1 MEREYC
7 SESVN
12 VIAECVTW
20 LGVGG
25 GAVAVVFAAPAAA
38 ILFLGVSLV
47 GLGMNAV
54 SQPMCDD
61 CIPHEFPHTE

>member
-25 GAVAVVFAAPAAA
+25 GAVAVVLAAPAAA

-47 GLGMNAV
+47 GLGMGATG
-54 SQPMCDD
+54 QPVCTD
-61 CIPHEFPHTE
+61 CVPRDFSHVE